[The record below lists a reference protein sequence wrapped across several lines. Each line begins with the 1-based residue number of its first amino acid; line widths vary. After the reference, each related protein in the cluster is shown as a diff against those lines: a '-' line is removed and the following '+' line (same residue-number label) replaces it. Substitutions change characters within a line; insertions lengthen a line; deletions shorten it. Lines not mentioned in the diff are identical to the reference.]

1 MVRRRAPWREDD
13 LATARWSEQVRRGEG
28 SHADNTVAAL
38 TGSRE
43 AAVALALGPE
53 YADPHDVE
61 VAARVDA
68 VNFAIETYP
77 SVGGFSRE
85 AGSDRLEPRDQL
97 PEFGIGEG
105 VVGRLGQLVGQ
116 RLDPVF

>member
-1 MVRRRAPWREDD
+1 LGEPSYVITAWFDAEHAGERATSPP
-13 LATARWSEQVRRGEG
+13 ARWSEQVRRGEG

-53 YADPHDVE
+53 HADPHDVE

-68 VNFAIETYP
+68 VNFAMETCP
-77 SVGGFSRE
+77 TRQSVVPAVRQAVIGSSPATNSRSS
-85 AGSDRLEPRDQL
+85 ASVRAS
-97 PEFGIGEG
+97 
-105 VVGRLGQLVGQ
+105 
-116 RLDPVF
+116 